1 MISEERY
8 DFTPTAKKRLAIVFV
23 IGILLTVLGFFTSGG
38 SGSHDGHGSHGDEHA
53 AVDEHSIDGH
63 GQEPYAAEVHQTTSK
78 TNDQN
83 HDHSEAGSH
92 DSDAH
97 AHDGHHGAGPV
108 KKRFLSNLWI
118 NSIFF
123 GGLSIIGV
131 FFFAI
136 QYAAQAG
143 WSAGL
148 KRIPFAFGSWL
159 PIAFITLFGVF
170 IYGGHDL
177 FHWTH
182 AELYTGPEPDE
193 IMVGKASYFFAPFEA
208 GSFPFFWVARL
219 VAFFVIWYLFFRKL
233 RSLAFS
239 EDLEGGTTKWYKL
252 RSTSAIFLV
261 FFAVSSSMAAWDW
274 IMSIDPHW
282 FSTMFGW
289 YVFASWWVSGLALS
303 LFIVLFLKDKGL
315 LSVVNENHIHDMGK
329 FVFAFS
335 IFWTYVWFSQFLLIY
350 YAHIPEETIYFMER
364 WKNDHYAPVFFIN
377 LFINFCLPFL
387 LLMTRDS
394 KRHSRILKVVTMI
407 VVFGHWIDFYL
418 MISPGTVGEN
428 GGFGFM
434 ELGVIMV
441 FVSAFLY
448 VVFNALSKAPLFAKN
463 HPMLQ
468 ESLHHHI

>member
-1 MISEERY
+1 MVSEERY
-8 DFTPTAKKRLAIVFV
+8 EFTSTAKKRLLITLAIGVVLSV
-23 IGILLTVLGFFTSGG
+23 IGFFTVGSGG
-38 SGSHDGHGSHGDEHA
+38 DHGGGHGGDHSEEVAVDGHDQEPYGDGNESHGEESHAEDGHGEG
-53 AVDEHSIDGH
+53 
-63 GQEPYAAEVHQTTSK
+63 
-78 TNDQN
+78 
-83 HDHSEAGSH
+83 
-92 DSDAH
+92 
-97 AHDGHHGAGPV
+97 GHHEASPV

-118 NSIFF
+118 NNVFF
-123 GGLSIIGV
+123 GGLAIIGV

-136 QYAAQAG
+136 QYASQAG

-148 KRIPFAFGSWL
+148 KRIPFSFGSWL
-159 PIAFITLFGVF
+159 PIAFVLMLVVF
-170 IYGGHDL
+170 LYGGHDL

-182 AELYTGPEPDE
+182 ASLYAEEGGDK
-193 IMVGKASYFFAPFEA
+193 IMKGKASYFFAPFEA
-208 GSFPFFWVARL
+208 GGFPFFWVARM
-219 VAFFVIWYLFFRKL
+219 VIFFGVWYLLFRKL

-239 EDLEGGTTKWYKL
+239 EDIEGGTTKWYKM

-289 YVFASWWVSGLALS
+289 YVFASWWVAGLALT

-315 LSVVNENHIHDMGK
+315 LSVVNENHIHDLGK
-329 FVFAFS
+329 FVFAFT

-364 WKNDHYAPVFFIN
+364 WKNDHYAPLFYIN
-377 LFINFCLPFL
+377 LIMNFFLPFL

-394 KRHSRILKVVTMI
+394 KRHSRILKVVTAM
-407 VVFGHWIDFYL
+407 VVFGHWLDFYL
-418 MISPGTVGEN
+418 MVSPGTVGET

-434 ELGVIMV
+434 EIGLILVYL
-441 FVSAFLY
+441 SAFLY
-448 VVFNALSKAPLFAKN
+448 VSLNALSKAPLFAKN
-463 HPMLQ
+463 HPMLK